1 MEIFHKPW
9 GYYTILDSGQNKG
22 EKYQVKRLSVAPG
35 GRLSLQS
42 HAHRCE
48 HWVVVA
54 GIATITLT
62 SYAPRTFYP
71 NEHIYIGKYEKHRLE
86 NFTDDWVHVIETQ
99 YGSYLGE
106 DDIVRYEDIYKR
118 IPEYSGVSE
127 R

>member
-9 GYYTILDSGQNKG
+9 GYYTILDKG

-42 HAHRCE
+42 HAHRE
-48 HWVVVA
+48 ENWVIVYGEAHVTVYDFAKTFDA
-54 GIATITLT
+54 GTA
-62 SYAPRTFYP
+62 
-71 NEHIYIGKYEKHRLE
+71 IYIPVDTKHRLE
-86 NFTDDWVHVIETQ
+86 NLTDDWVHVIETQ
-99 YGSYLGE
+99 YGNYLGE

-118 IPEYSGVSE
+118 IPEYSGASE

>member
-9 GYYTILDSGQNKG
+9 GYYTILDKG
-22 EKYQVKRLSVAPG
+22 DKYQVKRLSVAPG

-42 HAHRCE
+42 HAHRE
-48 HWVVVA
+48 ENWVIVYGEAQVTVYDIVRILDA
-54 GIATITLT
+54 GTA
-62 SYAPRTFYP
+62 
-71 NEHIYIGKYEKHRLE
+71 IYIPVDTKHRLE
-86 NFTDDWVHVIETQ
+86 NLTDDWVHVIETQ